1 MNVRFRDLTYNIP
14 YQFFSTRQI
23 LKPNFRLLIIVG
35 VLLGVAYMATLIGRP
50 QLIPPQLRL
59 AGLRE
64 PTTILFLGVDVVYTD
79 MGRRNKKI
87 DKDAFTGRSDTILV
101 GRLDPK
107 ANSLRVIS
115 IPRDTEVM
123 VPGFGHQKINAA
135 NALGGPNLAVAT
147 VSNFLDTPID
157 HYVVLNVHGLVDLV
171 DELGGITLEVPK
183 KMQYMD
189 WTAKLKIDLE
199 PGVHTL
205 TGNQSMGFVRFRH
218 DALGDIGRVQRQ
230 EIFLRAVLDKALNPS
245 SWTHLPKLL
254 DIAQSY
260 VASDLTVEQMMSMAT
275 FVRGVPKSNQVLTM
289 MPGSF
294 SDGGWV
300 VARSDVRRMVA
311 RLMGANF
318 VESPRDEI
326 RITVENASNIP
337 GTGYKVAHILEGRG
351 YKSISVVKTAM
362 ELEGGLKR
370 TRIVAQKANPEDAG
384 LVKVDL
390 GNIGDMVNA
399 SVGNIESSVTIVVG
413 NDLAAKIAEQQSQE
427 GQQEKL
433 TATSEAASQAASP

>member
-1 MNVRFRDLTYNIP
+1 M
-14 YQFFSTRQI
+14 
-23 LKPNFRLLIIVG
+23 KPSFWLIILIG
-35 VLLGVAYMATLIGRP
+35 AVLAAAYFATLVGRP

-64 PTTILFLGVDVVYTD
+64 PCTILFLGVDVVYTD

-115 IPRDTEVM
+115 IPRDTEVL
-123 VPGFGHQKINAA
+123 VPGYGTQKINAA
-135 NALGGPNLAVAT
+135 NALGGPNLAMAT
-147 VSNFLDTPID
+147 VSSFLDVPID
-157 HYVVLNVHGLVDLV
+157 HFVVLNVHGLVDLV

-183 KMQYMD
+183 RMQYMD

-230 EIFLRAVLDKALNPS
+230 EIFLRAVLDKALNPA
-245 SWTHLPKLL
+245 SWSHLPRLL
-254 DIAQSY
+254 EIAQNY
-260 VASDLTVEQMMSMAT
+260 VASDLSVQQMMTMAN
-275 FVRGVPKSNQVLTM
+275 FVRSVPKSNQVLTM

-294 SDGGWV
+294 SNGGWV
-300 VARSDVRRMVA
+300 VARSDVRRMAA

-318 VESPRDEI
+318 VESARDEI

-337 GTGYKVAHILEGRG
+337 GTGYKVAHLLEGRG
-351 YKSISVVKTAM
+351 YKNISVVKTAM
-362 ELEGGLKR
+362 ELEDGLKR

-399 SVGNIESSVTIVVG
+399 SVGNIESAVTIVVG
-413 NDLAAKIAEQQSQE
+413 NDLAQKIADEEATVTQE
-427 GQQEKL
+427 
-433 TATSEAASQAASP
+433 TASQAGSELSTTGR

>member
-1 MNVRFRDLTYNIP
+1 M
-14 YQFFSTRQI
+14 
-23 LKPNFRLLIIVG
+23 KPSFWHIIFI
-35 VLLGVAYMATLIGRP
+35 GVALAAAYFATLLGRP
-50 QLIPPQLRL
+50 QLIPPQLRMV
-59 AGLRE
+59 GLRE
-64 PTTILFLGVDVVYTD
+64 PSTILFLGVDVVYTD
-79 MGRRNKKI
+79 MGHRNKKI

-115 IPRDTEVM
+115 IPRDTEVL
-123 VPGFGHQKINAA
+123 VPGYGTQKINAA
-135 NALGGPNLAVAT
+135 NALGGPNLALTT
-147 VSNFLDTPID
+147 VSNFLDVPID

-205 TGNQSMGFVRFRH
+205 TGNQCMGFVRFRH

-245 SWTHLPKLL
+245 SWSHLPRLL
-254 DIAQSY
+254 EIAQSY
-260 VASDLTVEQMMSMAT
+260 VASDLSVQQMMTMAN

-300 VARSDVRRMVA
+300 VARSDVRRMAA

-318 VESPRDEI
+318 VESSRDEI
-326 RITVENASNIP
+326 RITVENASSIP
-337 GTGYKVAHILEGRG
+337 GTGFKVARLLEGRG
-351 YKSISVVKTAM
+351 YKNISVVKSAM
-362 ELEGGLKR
+362 ELENGLKR
-370 TRIVAQKANPEDAG
+370 TRIVAQKANPEDAS

-399 SVGNIESSVTIVVG
+399 SVGNIESAVTIVVG
-413 NDLAAKIAEQQSQE
+413 NDLAQRIAAQAEDENQNRTQT
-427 GQQEKL
+427 
-433 TATSEAASQAASP
+433 TAPEAASQAGSVLSATSR